1 MATEPPKDK
10 SADGTAPAAGGS
22 TGQVLAGNVKWIVG
36 GVIAIVGMVLF
47 KEPLTKL
54 LDRAE
59 NVEITT
65 AGVKVSTVKTPLGDT
80 VVSNKGVQP
89 AAAPGAAAA
98 KPGGPAQP
106 GEGFQTTR
114 DSEAGFA
121 ISWPANGRWTNET
134 EAARQFGARLVLA
147 NRGGAMG
154 SFVPNVN
161 VVVTRDAQGVDVAQY
176 LSQTA
181 RTLTGMGWEV
191 SAQQADSATQSGVL
205 VTVNRQ
211 LGTAQIQRV
220 VLRNGVS
227 YVITASRAD
236 GDTREDLYAAMGQIL
251 NSFELI

>member
-1 MATEPPKDK
+1 MATEPQKDK
-10 SADGTAPAAGGS
+10 PADGTAAAGGGS

-65 AGVKVSTVKTPLGDT
+65 TGVKVSTVKTPLGET

-89 AAAPGAAAA
+89 IAVPGATA

-114 DSEAGFA
+114 DSEAGYA

-147 NRGGAMG
+147 NRSAAMG

-161 VVVTRDAQGVDVAQY
+161 VVVTPDAQGVDVAQY

-181 RTLTGMGWEV
+181 RTLTSMGWEV

-211 LGTAQIQRV
+211 MGTAQIQRV